1 MAFMLQSTDVGQTPP
16 IEYRQAT
23 AEEDVVMGEAL
34 VTAATGLLTKCGAT
48 ARPEFIAVGPQ
59 DEHDCVPVVRVQD
72 YQVWRTQLSA
82 AGTSLKPGNKV
93 TLEADGHD
101 HQRRGRHRGPGGH
114 RGGRQRPREILIH
127 GERGSPGKS

>member
-23 AEEDVVMGEAL
+23 AEEDVVLGEAL

-59 DEHDCVPVVRVQD
+59 DEHDCVPVIRVQD

-93 TLEADGHD
+93 TLEADGLRVTATTTSGVAAIVELEGTAAGD
-101 HQRRGRHRGPGGH
+101 SVRVRF
-114 RGGRQRPREILIH
+114 
-127 GERGSPGKS
+127 

>member
-93 TLEADGHD
+93 TLEADGLRVTATTESGVAAIVALEGTAVGD
-101 HQRRGRHRGPGGH
+101 SVRVRF
-114 RGGRQRPREILIH
+114 
-127 GERGSPGKS
+127 

>member
-23 AEEDVVMGEAL
+23 AEEDVVLGEAL

-59 DEHDCVPVVRVQD
+59 DEHDCVPVFRVQD

-82 AGTSLKPGNKV
+82 AGTALKPGNKV
-93 TLEADGHD
+93 TLEADGLRVTATTTSGVAAIVELEGTAAGD
-101 HQRRGRHRGPGGH
+101 SVRVRF
-114 RGGRQRPREILIH
+114 
-127 GERGSPGKS
+127 

>member
-23 AEEDVVMGEAL
+23 AEEDVVLGEAL

-82 AGTSLKPGNKV
+82 AGTALKPGNKV
-93 TLEADGHD
+93 TLEADGLRVTATTTSGVAAIVELEGTAAGD
-101 HQRRGRHRGPGGH
+101 SVRVRF
-114 RGGRQRPREILIH
+114 
-127 GERGSPGKS
+127 

>member
-23 AEEDVVMGEAL
+23 AEEDVVLGEAL

-93 TLEADGHD
+93 TLEADGLRVTATTESGVAAIVELEGTAAGD
-101 HQRRGRHRGPGGH
+101 SVRVRF
-114 RGGRQRPREILIH
+114 
-127 GERGSPGKS
+127 

>member
-16 IEYRQAT
+16 MEYRQAT
-23 AEEDVVMGEAL
+23 AEEDVVLGEAL
-34 VTAATGLLTKCGAT
+34 VTASTGLLTKCGAT

-93 TLEADGHD
+93 TLEADGLRVTATTESGVAAIVALEGTAVGD
-101 HQRRGRHRGPGGH
+101 SVRVRF
-114 RGGRQRPREILIH
+114 
-127 GERGSPGKS
+127 

>member
-23 AEEDVVMGEAL
+23 AEEDVVLGEAL

-93 TLEADGHD
+93 TLEADGLRVTATTESGVAAIVALEGTAVGD
-101 HQRRGRHRGPGGH
+101 SVRVRF
-114 RGGRQRPREILIH
+114 
-127 GERGSPGKS
+127 